1 MKNIVIIIALLLF
14 CLKGVGQ
21 ITTTDSVY
29 MYNQKTDKLKKCL
42 LVYTTPHI
50 VEFRITE
57 NSVKTFIKIDTK
69 TWATFNKKVVTREE
83 KEGWIIFY
91 DMDKVYLYKKN

>member
-1 MKNIVIIIALLLF
+1 
-14 CLKGVGQ
+14 
-21 ITTTDSVY
+21 
-29 MYNQKTDKLKKCL
+29 
-42 LVYTTPHI
+42 